1 LIEASRWG
9 AGGAQPVGLD
19 ELPARLAGPDT
30 LWIDITGPS
39 DDDIRVMREV
49 LRLHPLAI
57 EDTRNQEQR
66 PKVEEYADHL
76 FMILNPASLD
86 DHHGHPAQ
94 AAPGARPRGR
104 PDLRPRFRELDVFV
118 GKSHVV
124 TVHPAAEPTI
134 EAVRRR
140 LGGTP
145 VDPGYLLY
153 VLVDVVVDGYFPLL
167 ESLSDEIDRLEEH
180 VLKDPRRATLARL
193 FRMKRTLL
201 EIRKVVGPQRDMFNT
216 LARRDLAFIDHD
228 RLQYYLRD
236 VYDHLLRITDMVD
249 TLRDFLTSAVDL
261 YMSAVSNRL
270 NQVIN
275 RLTVLTVMIGSLS
288 VITGF
293 YGMNFEAT
301 WPPFKAPWGV
311 AFTLGLMSVVVAV
324 MLFVLRRLDPR

>member
-1 LIEASRWG
+1 MIVATVWTAEGPKPA
-9 AGGAQPVGLD
+9 ALD
-19 ELPARLAGPDT
+19 ELPARLAGAET

-39 DDDIRVMREV
+39 DDDTRVMHDV
-49 LRLHPLAI
+49 LHLHPLAI

-76 FMILNPASLD
+76 FVILNPASLD
-86 DHHGHPAQ
+86 GHH
-94 AAPGARPRGR
+94 
-104 PDLRPRFRELDVFV
+104 RPRFRELDLFV
-118 GKSHVV
+118 GRNYVV
-124 TVHPAAEPTI
+124 TVHPGDEPVLEAA
-134 EAVRRR
+134 RKR
-140 LGGTP
+140 LGGGP

-153 VLVDVVVDGYFPLL
+153 VLVDIVVDGYFPLL
-167 ESLSDEIDRLEEH
+167 ETLSDEIDRLEEH
-180 VLKDPRRATLARL
+180 LLKDPRRATLGRL

-201 EIRKVVGPQRDMFNT
+201 DLRKVVGPQRDMFNT
-216 LARRDLAFIDHD
+216 LTRRDLAFIDHD

-270 NQVIN
+270 NQVVN
-275 RLTVLTVMIGSLS
+275 RLTVLTVVMGSLA

-301 WPPFKAPWGV
+301 WPPFKAPWG
-311 AFTLGLMSVVVAV
+311 APFALGLMAAV
-324 MLFVLRRLDPR
+324 IGVLLVVLRRSDVH